1 MNDCDERV
9 RKTFHSESSCA
20 ASFQLAECRPAKLD
34 VGSSTGWPRMAGDQT
49 GKDTPRS
56 SVGLGLSCGTDLHS
70 GVMMPGTGQGPAG
83 GCDQL
88 WDGRQKAE
96 PWL

>member
-1 MNDCDERV
+1 
-9 RKTFHSESSCA
+9 
-20 ASFQLAECRPAKLD
+20 
-34 VGSSTGWPRMAGDQT
+34 MAGDQT

-56 SVGLGLSCGTDLHS
+56 SVGLGLSHGTDLHS